1 MITSTLTSKGQ
12 ITVPKAV
19 RQSLRLHAG
28 DRVAFVLHDNG
39 EVSMKPITRTVDDVF
54 GMLHRKGMKTRSV
67 EEMNDAIA
75 THAKRKA

>member
-39 EVSMKPITRTVDDVF
+39 EVFMKPITRTVDDVF